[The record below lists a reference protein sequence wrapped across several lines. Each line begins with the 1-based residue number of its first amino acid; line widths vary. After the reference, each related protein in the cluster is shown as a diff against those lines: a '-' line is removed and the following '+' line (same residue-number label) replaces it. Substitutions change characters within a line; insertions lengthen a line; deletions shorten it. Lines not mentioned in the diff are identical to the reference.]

1 MIVKVLNKISNGL
14 YEFETKYG
22 NFNGVWCDSKLPI
35 LKKNYSVELDSE
47 RVFTTNDIS
56 QSNSYTFEITH
67 NQLLG
72 ILEEYD
78 GEIITVRIG
87 ESLIELFT
95 DSSTLFNEY
104 IGKYIRISGIQ
115 FMVYDD
121 GLL

>member
-1 MIVKVLNKISNGL
+1 MIVKVLKRTSNGI

-22 NFNGVWCDSKLPI
+22 RFSGVWCDSTPPI

-47 RVFTTNDIS
+47 QVFTTNEVSQLNTNDFIIS
-56 QSNSYTFEITH
+56 H
-67 NQLLG
+67 NQLSG

-87 ESLIELFT
+87 ESLIELFAVN
-95 DSSTLFNEY
+95 SPIFNQY
-104 IGKYIRISGIQ
+104 IGKYIRISVMQ
-115 FMVYDD
+115 FMVYND